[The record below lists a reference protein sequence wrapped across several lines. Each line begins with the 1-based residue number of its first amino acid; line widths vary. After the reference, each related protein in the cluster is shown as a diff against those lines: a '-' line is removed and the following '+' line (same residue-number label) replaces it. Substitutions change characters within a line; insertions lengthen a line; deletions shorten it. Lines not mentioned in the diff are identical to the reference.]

1 MQAPW
6 KQHFSSHDLTNHYI
20 LVLMQKPC
28 FPLRFTYS
36 SRKETLPSLLATADS
51 PVILFSEVFG
61 ACSTN
66 AFTIASEI
74 PKHLSSKHPSYLTC
88 PLQPPSLTF
97 HKNNPLRYHTWCLNS
112 ENLNSNVRIPGQISN
127 LWSILNEF
135 KEGSQSLHLYGPWF
149 GLDWEPC
156 HLVLNSLSVC

>member
-1 MQAPW
+1 
-6 KQHFSSHDLTNHYI
+6 
-20 LVLMQKPC
+20 MQKPC

-97 HKNNPLRYHTWCLNS
+97 HKNNPLPYRSWRLNS

-127 LWSILNEF
+127 LRSQILVPPLSF
-135 KEGSQSLHLYGPWF
+135 LCPRYF
-149 GLDWEPC
+149 
-156 HLVLNSLSVC
+156 LNVSHVAIHCTLPD